1 MKLQMENE
9 SQLKEYD
16 TSVTQSTNT
25 LKNELE
31 KLENENAVLIA
42 ENKTLTAKMTS
53 LKNEYTNDL
62 DTANKQLAVLKEEM
76 IHLQHVESLNITFI
90 FIG

>member
-1 MKLQMENE
+1 MENE

-25 LKNELE
+25 IKTELE
-31 KLENENAVLIA
+31 KLENENAVLIT

>member
-1 MKLQMENE
+1 MENE

-16 TSVTQSTNT
+16 SSVTQSTNT
-25 LKNELE
+25 LKDELE
-31 KLENENAVLIA
+31 RLENENAVLIA

-62 DTANKQLAVLKEEM
+62 DTANKQLALLKEEM
-76 IHLQHVESLNITFI
+76 VHLQHVEN
-90 FIG
+90 

>member
-1 MKLQMENE
+1 MENE

-25 LKNELE
+25 LKTELE

-42 ENKTLTAKMTS
+42 ENKTLTAKMTA

>member
-1 MKLQMENE
+1 MENE

-25 LKNELE
+25 LKTELE

-76 IHLQHVESLNITFI
+76 IHLQHVESMNITFI

>member
-25 LKNELE
+25 LKTELE

-76 IHLQHVESLNITFI
+76 IHLQHVESMNITFI

>member
-25 LKNELE
+25 IKTELE

>member
-1 MKLQMENE
+1 
-9 SQLKEYD
+9 
-16 TSVTQSTNT
+16 
-25 LKNELE
+25 
-31 KLENENAVLIA
+31 
-42 ENKTLTAKMTS
+42 MTS

-76 IHLQHVESLNITFI
+76 IHLQHVASLNITFI

>member
-25 LKNELE
+25 LKTELE

>member
-1 MKLQMENE
+1 MENE

-25 LKNELE
+25 IKTELE

-76 IHLQHVESLNITFI
+76 IHLQHVESMNITFI

>member
-1 MKLQMENE
+1 MENE

-25 LKNELE
+25 LKTELE

>member
-1 MKLQMENE
+1 MENE
-9 SQLKEYD
+9 SQLKEYA

-76 IHLQHVESLNITFI
+76 IHLQHVESMNITFT

>member
-1 MKLQMENE
+1 MENE

-25 LKNELE
+25 LKTELE

-76 IHLQHVESLNITFI
+76 IHLQHVASLNITFI

>member
-1 MKLQMENE
+1 MENE

-16 TSVTQSTNT
+16 SSVTQSTNT
-25 LKNELE
+25 LKDELE
-31 KLENENAVLIA
+31 RLENENAMLIA

-62 DTANKQLAVLKEEM
+62 DTANKQLALLKEEM
-76 IHLQHVESLNITFI
+76 IHLQHVEN
-90 FIG
+90 

>member
-1 MKLQMENE
+1 MENE

-25 LKNELE
+25 IKTELE

-53 LKNEYTNDL
+53 LKNEYTHAL
-62 DTANKQLAVLKEEM
+62 DTANKQLALLKEEM
-76 IHLQHVESLNITFI
+76 VHLQHVEN
-90 FIG
+90 

>member
-1 MKLQMENE
+1 MENE

>member
-1 MKLQMENE
+1 MENE

-62 DTANKQLAVLKEEM
+62 DTANKQLALLKEEM
-76 IHLQHVESLNITFI
+76 VHLQHVEN
-90 FIG
+90 

>member
-1 MKLQMENE
+1 MENE

-25 LKNELE
+25 LKTELE

-62 DTANKQLAVLKEEM
+62 DTANKQLALLKEEM
-76 IHLQHVESLNITFI
+76 IHLQHVEN
-90 FIG
+90 

>member
-1 MKLQMENE
+1 MENE

-16 TSVTQSTNT
+16 SSVTQSTNT
-25 LKNELE
+25 LKDELE
-31 KLENENAVLIA
+31 RLENENAMLIA

-62 DTANKQLAVLKEEM
+62 DTANKQLALLKEEM
-76 IHLQHVESLNITFI
+76 VHLQHVEN
-90 FIG
+90 